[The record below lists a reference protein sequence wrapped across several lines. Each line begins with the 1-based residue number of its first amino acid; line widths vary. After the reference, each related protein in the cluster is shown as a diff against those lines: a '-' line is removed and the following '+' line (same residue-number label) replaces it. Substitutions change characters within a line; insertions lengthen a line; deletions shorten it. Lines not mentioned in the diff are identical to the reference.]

1 MDHAQLTISSEDD
14 AWNILQRAMDGAF
27 DDNLFDFK
35 FDNWPI
41 LRIKLKGEQ
50 FQSTMT
56 TTVMESFIEL
66 QKTIYRGYAEL
77 KYGAASAKRLTTEEK
92 QALEIVVKVEQ
103 GSSDL
108 TAMLAN
114 AAMSFGKE
122 AAKKMEAKH
131 IITVVLGTALI
142 WGGTASYNNYLDN
155 QVEQKQLE
163 IQTFSSQEETKRME
177 IMKEIV
183 ADRPVL
189 QVIQQDADHT
199 YAKILKNATA
209 ADSVEIAGNIIQQ
222 ETVVELAKTT
232 REHPKEVRLD
242 GPCKI
247 RKVDSSKLGKFIVY
261 VEFLNDGR
269 TFPAEVL
276 EEFLAKKDKFKS
288 LIRNAEWDKRPVSL
302 CMNCKEKNGE
312 ITQAT
317 ILDVEEII
325 EGQDPV

>member
-1 MDHAQLTISSEDD
+1 MDHAELTISNEND
-14 AWNILQRAMDGAF
+14 AWNLLQQAVAGDF

-35 FDNWPI
+35 FDNWPV
-41 LRIKLKGEQ
+41 LRIKLRGDQ

-56 TTVMESFIEL
+56 TAVMESFIEL

-77 KYGAASAKRLTTEEK
+77 KHGTANARHLTVEEK
-92 QALEIVVKVEQ
+92 KALEIVVKVEQ

-108 TAMLAN
+108 TAMLSD
-114 AAMSFGKE
+114 AATSFGRE
-122 AAKKMEAKH
+122 AAKKMDAKH
-131 IITVVLGTALI
+131 IVIVVLGTALI
-142 WGGTASYNNYLDN
+142 WGATACYNNYLDH
-155 QVEQKQLE
+155 QVEQKQLDV
-163 IQTFSSQEETKRME
+163 QTFSSQEETKRME
-177 IMKEIV
+177 ILQKIV
-183 ADRPVL
+183 AERPVL
-189 QVIQQDADHT
+189 QVIQQDTANT
-199 YAKILKNATA
+199 YAKFLKNSTA
-209 ADSVEIAGNIIQQ
+209 ADSVEIAGNVIKQ

-232 REHPKEVRLD
+232 HEHPKEVRLD

-269 TFPAEVL
+269 TFPAEVQ
-276 EEFLAKKDKFKS
+276 EAFLAKKDKFKS

-325 EGQDPV
+325 EEQDPI